1 MFLDTLAEEA
11 VATAEAVTTVE
22 EMETTVEEELEAT
35 VEEEMVATEEEGVA
49 TEEEVAME
57 EEVMVGTVEEGMHAK
72 FGGGNPAP
80 VRIQSSPQALST
92 GCSHPWC
99 RGFHCFARPRASG
112 QSARGPSYQTPP
124 CAPEVAASI
133 PVTIEKAIKP
143 LTWVRKGANSARST
157 APVPFLF

>member
-11 VATAEAVTTVE
+11 VATVEAVRTVE
-22 EMETTVEEELEAT
+22 EMETTVEEEMEAT
-35 VEEEMVATEEEGVA
+35 VEKEMVATEEA
-49 TEEEVAME
+49 
-57 EEVMVGTVEEGMHAK
+57 TVEKGMHAK